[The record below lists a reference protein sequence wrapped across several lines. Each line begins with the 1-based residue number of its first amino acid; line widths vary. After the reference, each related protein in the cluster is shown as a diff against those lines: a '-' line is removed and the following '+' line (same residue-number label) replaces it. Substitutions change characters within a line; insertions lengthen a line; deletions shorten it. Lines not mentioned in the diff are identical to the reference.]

1 MQWEYA
7 CPGFGGVCPDLFA
20 TFATF
25 AAISV
30 SFMAGLGVAGAVR
43 VEPHG
48 DGNQRVFITVPV
60 DYARIPSGSYIVP
73 SCMSSNVQRK
83 LFGRKKAIERLSG
96 VVWLSP
102 VVLATYLELLGYKEV
117 VRIRQA
123 AQGHAIVPLLTRKA
137 LEALGRGDLWP
148 PDWPPAPPP
157 GVQPPQP
164 QIQNPQIMDEMVA
177 GQPPPLPVSF
187 GPAPL
192 YFSIRIFKTHAKSIF
207 ISVQAG
213 ASESVP
219 CGVAVHFVTVGPCL
233 WLCVAGG
240 R

>member
-1 MQWEYA
+1 MGELLVVPQ
-7 CPGFGGVCPDLFA
+7 PDG
-20 TFATF
+20 
-25 AAISV
+25 SN
-30 SFMAGLGVAGAVR
+30 M
-43 VEPHG
+43 
-48 DGNQRVFITVPV
+48 VFITVPHGHSSL
-60 DYARIPSGSYIVP
+60 PSGSYFLP
-73 SCMSSNVQRK
+73 ACMGQRAQYK
-83 LFGRKKAIERLSG
+83 LFGRLDRRKDQRRL
-96 VVWLSP
+96 VWVPPDMLAAYL
-102 VVLATYLELLGYKEV
+102 VVLGYTDVGGVRKAARGDAVVSLLNRE
-117 VRIRQA
+117 
-123 AQGHAIVPLLTRKA
+123 A

-177 GQPPPLPVSF
+177 GQPPPPPVSF